1 MSPLPSQAVN
11 TLPHTCLAVQM
22 LERSGFDFSF
32 INATQPTSVE
42 PLRRLEPP
50 RVSTPAEFM
59 SFKELGCAL
68 SHADTIQQGL
78 LRGYDAFLIL
88 EDDVAPS
95 AAVKTRTYILEAL
108 NEVPADFDV
117 LFLGWCME
125 ACELTANLTKHLQS
139 AVGPLCAHAYI
150 VSRSGAE
157 KLLLRMLPASEP
169 NDVVLRKMLVDKELK
184 GFKTRQVRKL
194 APWGCGIRS

>member
-1 MSPLPSQAVN
+1 
-11 TLPHTCLAVQM
+11 M
-22 LERSGFDFSF
+22 LERSGFDYSF
-32 INATQPTSVE
+32 VNATQPTSVE
-42 PLRRLEPP
+42 PLRRMKPP
-50 RVSTPAEFM
+50 RVATPAEFM

-68 SHADTIQQGL
+68 SHADAIQQGL
-78 LRGYDAFLIL
+78 HLGYEAFLIL

-95 AAVKTRTYILEAL
+95 AAAAVETRAFVMGAL
-108 NEVPADFDV
+108 NEAPIDFDV

-125 ACELTANLTKHLQS
+125 ACELTAILTEHLQS

-157 KLLLRMLPASEP
+157 KLLPRMLPASEP

-184 GFKTRQVRKL
+184 GFKTRQVRTHSL
-194 APWGCGIRS
+194 HRVDCGVRS